1 MELSIDAGSYEGHRF
16 TENIN
21 SNLEIRNSK
30 QYRMTKIQMIETVLR
45 DIRFRECRLMCFF
58 LTLEHYRFEFVS
70 DFDIRPA
77 LARLYWDK
85 LFIIVIFTNDLLTS
99 NQLNSGL
106 GQGFRF

>member
-1 MELSIDAGSYEGHRF
+1 
-16 TENIN
+16 
-21 SNLEIRNSK
+21 
-30 QYRMTKIQMIETVLR
+30 MTKIQMTETVLF
-45 DIRFRECRLMCFF
+45 DIRFGDCDLVCLF
-58 LTLEHYRFEFVS
+58 LTLEHYGFEFVS

-106 GQGFRF
+106 GQGFRI